1 MRYLFAILIN
11 TFLFMTTT
19 QATGNYATINGMKM
33 YYEEY
38 GKGEAL
44 VLIHGG
50 GSTVGTNWGRVIN
63 DFARNHHVIAVEL
76 QAHGHTEDRGT
87 PTSFEQDA
95 DDVSALLKH
104 LKIDKAD
111 IFGFSNGA
119 STTLQLAIRH
129 PKQVNK
135 IIVASTFY
143 KKTGAQPWFWGMME
157 KASFDG
163 MPQPYKDAF
172 KAINP
177 SADAL
182 YTMYKRD
189 TDRMLNFKDISDAD
203 MKSIQAPALVVSG
216 DNDVATPEHMVEM
229 YRILPHAQLAIFPGG
244 HGDYIGELFT
254 LKPDAPKHYPAVDI
268 IEAFLKGK

>member
-1 MRYLFAILIN
+1 
-11 TFLFMTTT
+11 
-19 QATGNYATINGMKM
+19 M

-129 PKQVNK
+129 PKQINK

-157 KASFDG
+157 KQLLLICRRHIKMHSKPSTPVQ
-163 MPQPYKDAF
+163 MHYTPC
-172 KAINP
+172 INV
-177 SADAL
+177 
-182 YTMYKRD
+182 
-189 TDRMLNFKDISDAD
+189 
-203 MKSIQAPALVVSG
+203 IQTG
-216 DNDVATPEHMVEM
+216 C
-229 YRILPHAQLAIFPGG
+229 
-244 HGDYIGELFT
+244 
-254 LKPDAPKHYPAVDI
+254 
-268 IEAFLKGK
+268 